1 MYCVSYCCFFKQ
13 KTAYEMRISDWSSD
27 VCSSDLYCSTRSS
40 DCGIW
45 LACETAETAA
55 CTSTWLDTSLLCSA
69 ARSTSMM
76 ADLAASMFSSDVAIC
91 WPRNSKREISAPAV
105 ARASEMTLMAA
116 SIRDIAAAAEAAEL
130 TATEAMLRSEE
141 HTSELQSLMR

>member
-1 MYCVSYCCFFKQ
+1 
-13 KTAYEMRISDWSSD
+13 MRISDWSSD
-27 VCSSDLYCSTRSS
+27 VCSSDLPGRPKYYCSTRSS

-69 ARSTSMM
+69 ARSTSMI

-105 ARASEMTLMAA
+105 ARASESRLMARSTA
-116 SIRDIAAAAEAAEL
+116 DEDRKRVGEEQSGSERD
-130 TATEAMLRSEE
+130 
-141 HTSELQSLMR
+141 